1 MVHMEINN
9 KKGKRTTIYDI
20 AKAIGIAPSSVS
32 KALNNL
38 PSVSDKIKMLVKAKA
53 GELNYKHNSNAAN
66 LRRGSSRTIGVI
78 VPKINVA
85 FFSDAIAGME
95 EACFENNH
103 RLIICQSDESYTKE
117 VQCIQ
122 TLIHQ
127 NVDCIIISLSQ
138 ETRSTQHLLEV
149 KKHHMELV
157 QFDRVDEDFASHRI
171 VNDNSKASYQA
182 VKHLI
187 EQGYKKIAF
196 FGGSDHLAVYKQRK
210 QGYLQA
216 IKEAD
221 LTIPYNYIL
230 DNALKKETASKA
242 ATELLTYKD
251 PPDAFFTVADHA
263 ALGVMKAAASLGLR
277 VPDQVGI
284 MGFANEAFTEFTF
297 PTLSSVAQQSKML
310 GKAAANV
317 YFNHV
322 LASDEPDKIAHDFEI
337 QVIESSLV
345 IRESSNRMHK
355 AQQ

>member
-1 MVHMEINN
+1 MKINN

-20 AKAIGIAPSSVS
+20 AKEVGIAPSSVS
-32 KALNNL
+32 KALNDL
-38 PSVSDKIKMLVKAKA
+38 PSVSEKIRALVKAKA
-53 GELNYKHNSNAAN
+53 GELNYKHNSNAAS
-66 LRRGSSRTIGVI
+66 LRSGTSRTIGVI

-95 EACFENNH
+95 EACFDNNH
-103 RLIICQSDESYTKE
+103 RLIICQSDESYAKE

-138 ETRSTQHLLEV
+138 ETRSTEHLFEA

-157 QFDRVDEDFASHRI
+157 QFDRVDEGFESHRI
-171 VNDNSKASYQA
+171 VNDNSEAAYKA

-187 EQGYKKIAF
+187 AQGYKKIAF

-210 QGYLQA
+210 QGYLRA

-221 LTIPYNYIL
+221 LNIPYNYIL
-230 DNALKKETASKA
+230 DNAFRKETALNA
-242 ATELLTYKD
+242 AMELLTYKD
-251 PPDAFFTVADHA
+251 PPDAFFTVTDYS
-263 ALGVMKAAASLGLR
+263 ALGVMKAAASLILQ

-284 MGFANEAFTEFTF
+284 MGFSNEAFTEFTF
-297 PTLSSVAQQSKML
+297 PTLSSVDQQSRNL

-317 YFNHV
+317 YFDHV
-322 LASDEPDKIAHDFEI
+322 LSSHSSDTITDNFEI

-345 IRESSNRMHK
+345 IRESSSRKSK
-355 AQQ
+355 A